1 VQARARWGY
10 GSKAALLGALASL
23 AITVG
28 DAQAAQG
35 AGGGLDPSFAQ
46 RAWTDVPITNRQLIP
61 NPATGGYVIWA
72 DHPGIFC
79 QCGYHQV
86 GPDGVGNTFGWFS
99 NGNDGPAKAVLLDD
113 GSIVIARAGAVEGKI
128 VVAKAQPDGLPDTT
142 FDGSAAS
149 FGLVN
154 SGLAA
159 DPDAIAGLT
168 LAPNGDVVIAAT
180 TCDDAICDAV
190 TGRSVRVARI
200 RPDGSQAPGFGDA
213 DGTIEY
219 HANGIA
225 GGDVEVT
232 NQHIYLAA
240 RNGFPAAEQTVVV
253 SYDAAT
259 GVRDIAFDGDGIFS
273 VPFAA
278 PGRNRPVDLAVRSGL
293 TPELYLLGAN
303 TTSGLENLQLA
314 RIDGVTAAM
323 LQMGPGTAPLP
334 LPSTTPA
341 GALTVGSN
349 GDVYFAY
356 TRDAAGGGSEVF
368 VDSALPGGP
377 DPLAKTY
384 GAAGGVATGCTASA
398 GQPAA
403 RAEGI
408 LHSAVGD
415 RVAIVAMCNGNT
427 AGTYLRRVTGRTLI
441 GDGAAVA
448 PTGTIGPGGRL
459 VKLDD
464 LPLTDPL
471 GADTGVMLQSSP
483 YRSSPLSSPYRSSPY
498 RSSPYRSSPYRSS
511 PLSSSALPPLLLS
524 EIPLVSTTWDEVL
537 KGTTL
542 EGAPLNTV
550 TLQQVFALDPPPPL
564 LATLTLDEI
573 DLTRTPLADLPLA
586 AVLLGQIPLNAL
598 PAPAGGWCA
607 VLGNPN
613 PCAIDT
619 DSDTLV
625 SLGLKGFDLS
635 AYLAKPL
642 PFSGP
647 GIDLTQSTL
656 FTFALVDMDMRATPI
671 GALPASKLGALLG
684 CFPECPG
691 TVADAQAADPTHFS
705 DASLG
710 ELVREGVPELAN
722 LTVGDIL
729 AGLLPPV
736 DLPFEQA
743 PIEDLLASAPSSAA
757 SVVDFAHD
765 INLDCSL
772 ADDLRIEFKLPTGA
786 TFVRDGSSIR
796 FGAQVHALVDDPDSS
811 DERAVFERTTTQT
824 LNDLCDDADAA
835 NTDPSGQVTLRVTV
849 PAELPAR
856 IGPTGA
862 GELTVSTRY
871 ASSAEPNASI
881 DVQDTPDAGS
891 DLATAA
897 SLGGDEL
904 RTGYIADAT
913 DVDSYKIAA
922 PPVGSTVTV
931 ELSNLPADYDLAV
944 TGEPVD
950 GDVAPYRSS
959 PYRSSPYR
967 SSAFGLLDDGA
978 AALQDTET
986 APPEGVQEL
995 PLDSSALTASPYRS
1009 SSLNRGLSAESASF
1023 VVTEVDA
1030 GKDFLVQVYGYN
1042 GASSRAPYL
1051 VRYEVTPPTPAPSCV
1066 AARTLPTASKGAWQ
1080 RPGANTKTL
1089 ILVNEQRLAQLYPN
1103 ADLAALRT
1111 ALAAYAARPEVAG
1124 AVLAVESDPNHGTAA
1139 AYAEWDA
1146 HPCSV
1151 AAANGVV
1158 DAINAV
1164 VDGAADGLPQL
1175 RNIMLVG
1182 GDTVLPHR
1190 RVADLVSLANETTYA
1205 DSLVFGGHETP
1216 QSAAARRGMVFSDD
1230 AYGDFDPQ
1238 TWTAGNLY
1246 VPDVGLGRLVETPAE
1261 IVGQLAQYAAS
1272 SGRLNPTSAFV
1283 AGYDFLTDGGGA
1295 VADGLGTRFGGTAPA
1310 TRLDETWPA
1319 RIVRDEL
1326 TRPDATATSINA
1338 HYDHYRALPAAA
1350 FNDLGIPDLL
1360 RAGSVSPAAGS
1371 ILFTMGCH
1379 AGLSVVDAGAPAA
1392 TTEESLRLLDWPQ
1405 VFAQRAAVYVANSG
1419 YGYGDSEAI
1428 AFSERLMALYAQQLG
1443 QARATA
1449 AQALMFAKQ
1458 QYFTEPTPL
1467 GVYDA
1472 KSLQQAIF
1480 YGPPTYRIGSTGTE
1494 GAVALPDDPAPG
1506 GARASTPVSTSP
1518 AFVEHSTD
1526 RGRYWTVGGEPPQA
1540 SHYRPLQPRL
1550 QRDVTSGDP
1559 SSRAH
1564 GVLVEGL
1571 AMDVIS
1577 DVDPVSVQP
1586 TFDHSDNEPEADTR
1600 AGVFPHSL
1608 ARVERVA
1615 TADGKRDVLTLVAGQ
1630 FDAGPDGTGSQ
1641 RLFKRVDTTVYRSG
1655 LADWDPPVAD
1665 LVRGEVAGGEARF
1678 HVHTAD
1684 TDVTRVVVLYAD
1696 ESGTWRRLDLS
1707 AAGGGDYLGAAP
1719 FDDAKVPSYFVQL
1732 VDTAGNVGITAAHV
1746 ANTGLA
1752 TPTAPHLD
1760 VTPARPASGWHTGP
1774 AKVALDPGASSGTFQ
1789 VTIDQGAPFT
1799 YSAPFTVS
1807 GDGDHTVIAV
1817 GSDGTRLVTGIHI
1830 DATAPVVTGTISGAT
1845 RSPEGWYG
1853 TAPLTVGWQCS
1864 DATSGVE
1871 SCPQPTT
1878 IATQGAGQTFTSGPG
1893 SDRAGN
1899 SATGTVTVNVDLTDP
1914 TSAIS
1919 PTNGKITLRALT
1931 GTAADALSGI
1941 RSVRVTVTKLSGK
1954 PMQPLSGD
1962 AVLTCDAARRSCT
1975 WSLSVKLAGGAYR
1988 GTSLATDRAG
1998 RVQPVGAARDFVVP
2012 G

>member
-1 VQARARWGY
+1 M
-10 GSKAALLGALASL
+10 
-23 AITVG
+23 
-28 DAQAAQG
+28 
-35 AGGGLDPSFAQ
+35 
-46 RAWTDVPITNRQLIP
+46 
-61 NPATGGYVIWA
+61 
-72 DHPGIFC
+72 
-79 QCGYHQV
+79 
-86 GPDGVGNTFGWFS
+86 
-99 NGNDGPAKAVLLDD
+99 
-113 GSIVIARAGAVEGKI
+113 
-128 VVAKAQPDGLPDTT
+128 
-142 FDGSAAS
+142 
-149 FGLVN
+149 
-154 SGLAA
+154 
-159 DPDAIAGLT
+159 
-168 LAPNGDVVIAAT
+168 
-180 TCDDAICDAV
+180 

-213 DGTIEY
+213 DGTTEY

-225 GGDVEVT
+225 GIDVEVI

-259 GVRDIAFDGDGIFS
+259 GIRDIAFDGDGIFS

-334 LPSTTPA
+334 LPSTTPE

-356 TRDAAGGGSEVF
+356 TRNTLAGGTEVY

-377 DPLAKTY
+377 NPLAKTY
-384 GAAGGVATGCTASA
+384 GADGGVATGCTASA
-398 GQPAA
+398 GQPPAA
-403 RAEGI
+403 AEGI

-415 RVAIVAMCNGNT
+415 RVAIVGMCNGNT

-441 GDGAAVA
+441 GDGASVA
-448 PTGTIGPGGRL
+448 PVGTVAPGDRIVPL
-459 VKLDD
+459 AD
-464 LPLTDPL
+464 LSVTEPL
-471 GADTGVMLQSSP
+471 GADTGVTLQSSP
-483 YRSSPLSSPYRSSPY
+483 LRSSPL
-498 RSSPYRSSPYRSS
+498 RSS
-511 PLSSSALPPLLLS
+511 PLRSSPLRSSPLRSSPLRSSPLRSSALPALSLS
-524 EIPLVSTTWDEVL
+524 EIPLASTTWEEVL
-537 KGTTL
+537 KGTKL

-550 TLQQVFALDPPPPL
+550 TLQQVFALDPEPPL
-564 LATLTLDEI
+564 LATLSLDEI

-598 PAPAGGWCA
+598 PAPVGGWCA
-607 VLGNPN
+607 VLGNPS
-613 PCAIDT
+613 PCNVNADT
-619 DSDTLV
+619 DTLV
-625 SLGLKGFDLS
+625 SLGLHGYDLS

-642 PFSGP
+642 PLRGT

-656 FTFALVDMDMRATPI
+656 FTIALVDIELRATPI
-671 GALPASKLGALLG
+671 GALPAGKLGALLG
-684 CFPECPG
+684 CYPSCPG
-691 TVADAQAADPTHFS
+691 TVADAQAADPTGFS

-710 ELVREGVPELAN
+710 ELVREGVPELAS
-722 LTVGDIL
+722 LTVGEIL
-729 AGLLPPV
+729 TGLLPPV
-736 DLPFEQA
+736 GLPFEQA
-743 PIEDLLASAPSSAA
+743 PIEDVLASASSSAA
-757 SVVDFAHD
+757 SVVDFTHD

-772 ADDLRIEFKLPTGA
+772 ADDLRIEFMLPTGA
-786 TFVRDGSSIR
+786 TFVRDQSSIR
-796 FGAQVHALVDDPDSS
+796 FGAQVHALVDDSDSS
-811 DERAVFERTTTQT
+811 DARAVFERTTTQT
-824 LNDLCDDADAA
+824 LTDLCNDADAA
-835 NTDPSGQVTLRVTV
+835 NTDPGGQVTLRVTV

-871 ASSAEPNASI
+871 ANSAEPNTSI
-881 DVQDTPDAGS
+881 DVQDTPDPGP

-897 SLGGDEL
+897 SLSGDEL
-904 RTGYIADAT
+904 RTGYVADAT

-922 PPVGSTVTV
+922 PPIGSTVTV
-931 ELSNLPADYDLAV
+931 ELSNLPADYDLVV

-950 GDVAPYRSS
+950 GDVAPLRSS
-959 PYRSSPYR
+959 PLRSSPLR

-978 AALQDTET
+978 APLQDTET
-986 APPEGVQEL
+986 APPEGLQEL
-995 PLDSSALTASPYRS
+995 PLHSSPLRSSPLRS
-1009 SSLNRGLSAESASF
+1009 SSFNRGLSAESASF
-1023 VVTEVDA
+1023 VVTEADA

-1042 GASSRAPYL
+1042 GASSRQPYL
-1051 VRYEVTPPTPAPSCV
+1051 VRYEVTPPRPAPSCV
-1066 AARTLPTASKGAWQ
+1066 AARSLPAASKGVFEKPPAGT
-1080 RPGANTKTL
+1080 RTL
-1089 ILVNEQRLAQLYPN
+1089 ILVNAQRLAQLYPS

-1111 ALAAYAARPEVAG
+1111 ALDAYAARPEVAG
-1124 AVLAVESDPNHGTAA
+1124 AVLAVESDPNHDTDA
-1139 AYAEWDA
+1139 AYGEWDA

-1164 VDGAADGLPQL
+1164 VDGATVGLAQL
-1175 RNIMLVG
+1175 RNIMIVG
-1182 GDTVLPHR
+1182 GDTVQPHR
-1190 RVADLVSLANETTYA
+1190 RVADLVSVANETTYA
-1205 DSLVFGGHETP
+1205 DSLVFGGHETS

-1261 IVGQLAQYAAS
+1261 IVRQLDQYAAA
-1272 SGRLNPTSAFV
+1272 SGRLKPTSAFV

-1295 VADGLGTRFGGTAPA
+1295 VTAGFGTRFGGTAPA

-1319 RIVRDEL
+1319 QVVRDEL
-1326 TRPDATATSINA
+1326 SRTTPTATSINA

-1360 RAGSVSPAAGS
+1360 RAGSVSPAPGS

-1379 AGLSVVDAGAPAA
+1379 AGLNVVDAGAPDA

-1405 VFAQRAAVYVANSG
+1405 VFGQRADVYVANSG
-1419 YGYGDSEAI
+1419 YGYGDSESI

-1443 QARATA
+1443 QARATV

-1472 KSLQQAIF
+1472 KALQEAIF
-1480 YGPPTYRIGSTGTE
+1480 YGPPTYRIGDTGTE
-1494 GAVALPDDPAPG
+1494 GAVALPDNPAPG
-1506 GARASTPVSTSP
+1506 GARVASPLSTSP
-1518 AFVEHSTD
+1518 AFVEHTTA
-1526 RGRYWTVGGEPPQA
+1526 RGRYWSVGSEPPQA

-1550 QRDVTSGDP
+1550 QRDVTASDP
-1559 SSRAH
+1559 STRVH

-1586 TFDHSDNEPEADTR
+1586 TFDHSATEPEADTR
-1600 AGVFPHSL
+1600 AGVFPYALTRVDRL
-1608 ARVERVA
+1608 ATV
-1615 TADGKRDVLTLVAGQ
+1615 DGKRDVMTLVAGQ

-1684 TDVTRVVVLYAD
+1684 TDVTRVVVLYVD
-1696 ESGTWRRLDLS
+1696 ESGIWRRLDLN
-1707 AAGGGDYLGAAP
+1707 AAGGGDYLGAAT
-1719 FDDAKVPSYFVQL
+1719 FANARVPSYFVQL

-1746 ANTGLA
+1746 ANTGLT

-1760 VTPARPASGWHTGP
+1760 LTPARPASGWHTGP
-1774 AKVALDPGASSGTFQ
+1774 VSVSLDPGSSSATFQ

-1799 YSAPFTVS
+1799 YSAPFIVS

-1817 GSDGTRLVTGIHI
+1817 GDGTRLVTGIHI
-1830 DATAPVVTGTISGAT
+1830 DAAAPVVTGTVSGGT
-1845 RSPEGWYG
+1845 KSPEGWYG
-1853 TAPLTVGWQCS
+1853 TTPLTVDWQCS
-1864 DATSGVE
+1864 DATSGVD
-1871 SCPQPTT
+1871 SCPPPTAI
-1878 IATQGAGQTFTSGPG
+1878 IAEGAGQTFTSGVAR
-1893 SDRAGN
+1893 DRAGN
-1899 SATGTVTVNVDLTDP
+1899 SATGTVTVNVDLTAP
-1914 TSAIS
+1914 TSTIDA
-1919 PTNGKITLRALT
+1919 TNGKITLRALT
-1931 GTAADALSGI
+1931 GTAVDALSGI
-1941 RSVRVTVTKLSGK
+1941 RSVRVTVTKTSGK
-1954 PMQPLSGD
+1954 PMQPVSGD
-1962 AVLTCDAARRSCT
+1962 AVLTCDTARRSCR
-1975 WSLSVKLAGGAYR
+1975 WSFSVKLSGGVYHA
-1988 GTSLATDRAG
+1988 TSRATDRAG
-1998 RVQPVGAARDFVVP
+1998 RVQPVAAARDFIVP